1 MDPTKAFGAL
11 KSSGGFNVLEF
22 LKQPA
27 VILRIVAI
35 LAAIIVFGS
44 ISSGGK
50 TEKHICIFHGASSA
64 CSYATAIGVFAFLGA
79 TGFLI
84 IDGMFNS
91 ISNVNKRR
99 QVVIGELGFSG
110 LWTFL
115 WFVGF
120 CLLTNKW
127 TTTEEK
133 WLNKHEVKGW
143 QENNARAAIVFSLVS
158 TGLWAGITFFALQ
171 RFRLGQAGLG
181 GEDTNAGGTVAGGD
195 TGAAGYTGMPEP
207 GTEQQQFGSGAPNQQ
222 PMGGNQYYTPTY

>member
-1 MDPTKAFGAL
+1 MDPTQMFGAM
-11 KSSGGFNVLEF
+11 KSGGGFNVLEF
-22 LKQPA
+22 IRQPM

-35 LAAIIVFGS
+35 IAAIIVFGS

-50 TEKHICIFHGASSA
+50 TENHVCIFHGDWSA
-64 CSYATAIGVFAFLGA
+64 CSYASAIGILAFLGA
-79 TGFLI
+79 IGLLVV
-84 IDGMFNS
+84 DGMFNS

-115 WFVGF
+115 WFVSF

-127 TTTEEK
+127 TTTEDK
-133 WLNKHEVKGW
+133 WLHAHNVQGW

-171 RFRLGQAGLG
+171 RFRMGQAGLG
-181 GEDTNAGGTVAGGD
+181 GEDVAAGGTTAGGD
-195 TGAAGYTGMPEP
+195 ATAGGYPGMPDH
-207 GTEQQQFGSGAPNQQ
+207 GAEQQQFGGGGPTQQ
-222 PMGGNQYYTPTY
+222 TMGGNQYYTPTY